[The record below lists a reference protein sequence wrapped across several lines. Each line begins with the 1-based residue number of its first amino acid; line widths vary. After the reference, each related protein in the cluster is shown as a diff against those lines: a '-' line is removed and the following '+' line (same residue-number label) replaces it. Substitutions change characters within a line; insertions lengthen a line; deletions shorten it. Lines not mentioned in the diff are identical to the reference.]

1 MLGDSMNQPASITQ
15 EYIMSFRIISIC
27 VIAVLLTSCTAF
39 WQPVDMPAQPL
50 YVVTGKRAIPGL
62 DASAIWLLDRTTFAP
77 ATQRDLPLTFIHD
90 GFVDTQHIWL
100 GYAGDLNEDAYD
112 AANLSL
118 DLRTTHT
125 HRACMEPIS
134 IHPYGSDVIVLCQE
148 RGFEGK
154 VVRMNA
160 ETGEIMREELLVTNF
175 GDMMFLSS
183 YLYKNELIVFGI
195 TRVDYQNHDEG
206 CELQVI
212 NPNTLKRKRCLT
224 AQGNLVSPSGFLQ
237 VNEQTLYILNESSG
251 FLESENRPATDVFQ
265 YQTGDQELTPLANF
279 GRSPEMGTILDGYL
293 YTVHN
298 IWDSYYLTEES
309 MTRIYKT
316 NLTTWESTYWEY
328 DFYEWRYIGDIAAVD
343 GQVLITRF
351 GHDDVSQEGL
361 YRLNTETGEL
371 TILAS
376 LPGVSMILQPKE

>member
-1 MLGDSMNQPASITQ
+1 
-15 EYIMSFRIISIC
+15 MSFRIISIC

-160 ETGEIMREELLVTNF
+160 ETGEIMRESPLITKH
-175 GDMMFLSS
+175 GDMMFYTSVLF
-183 YLYKNELIVFGI
+183 NDELIVFGC
-195 TRVDYQNHDEG
+195 THSQNYKPSEG
-206 CELQVI
+206 CELQVR
-212 NPNTLKRKRCLT
+212 NPQTLYISRLITGLC
-224 AQGNLVSPSGFLQ
+224 GPSEFLQ
-237 VNEQTLYILNESSG
+237 INANTLYILNQASAS
-251 FLESENRPATDVFQ
+251 LESENRPATDVFQ